1 MSSSASVAAYSLSAE
16 EGAVDMTRRGH
27 INILSLRYA
36 AGPVIRKMRSRLGG
50 SKEPSQ
56 VKRLE
61 LRGQNNIISGTQSA
75 HAHSPSDGAEKPVGD
90 GGDHPVFRML
100 LVGGLALSQVWFT
113 QGNFEDSGEKGKK
126 GFG

>member
-1 MSSSASVAAYSLSAE
+1 
-16 EGAVDMTRRGH
+16 MTRRGH

-36 AGPVIRKMRSRLGG
+36 AGPVIRKM
-50 SKEPSQ
+50 
-56 VKRLE
+56 RLE

>member
-1 MSSSASVAAYSLSAE
+1 
-16 EGAVDMTRRGH
+16 MTRRGH

-61 LRGQNNIISGTQSA
+61 LRGQNNIISGSQSA
-75 HAHSPSDGAEKPVGD
+75 HAHSPSDGAEKPVCD

-113 QGNFEDSGEKGKK
+113 KETSKTRGKRVRRDLGEGR
-126 GFG
+126 